1 MILALVVFILLCL
14 LALTWLYPLPAAIV
28 WVLALS
34 TSPDA
39 WAGAAQQEAISGAM
53 KAYGLALV
61 ASLALRAGPRRDR
74 YNPAFAFTAMFCTGI
89 MHGLYPGL
97 TLLSSLRSLTGSAAP
112 FLFSFVRLPWDFCAA
127 IIKTMQWAPLFAVLF
142 SAALAA
148 AGIDHFYGI
157 ELGALRLGATD
168 QPPFLAGFALTGL
181 YAGLMEYCAA
191 SRRAVLAPLATN
203 FLIILLTGARAP
215 LAVACADIGFLL
227 LLRRQILPLATAGAA
242 LAIAILLSSQLS
254 FLRII
259 GLTRLGDVTSLSHR
273 SLVWPYFES
282 AFAASPWLGWGV
294 GAGKYVIPVSS
305 QLNAVLGTNAAHNEY
320 LRLGTEGGA
329 LGLAFLLILITLWVR
344 RNTAFMPPA
353 PRWMMRMIFIGFA
366 VHSAT
371 DNTMIA
377 TTSSAFFLWVSCIFA
392 ISANTAKPAV

>member
-1 MILALVVFILLCL
+1 MILLLVVPALLCL

-53 KAYGLALV
+53 KAYGLVLV

-74 YNPAFAFTAMFCTGI
+74 YNPAFAFAAMFCTGLF
-89 MHGLYPGL
+89 HGFYPGL
-97 TLLSSLRSLTGSAAP
+97 TLLSSLRSLIGSAAP
-112 FLFSFVRLPWDFCAA
+112 FLFSFIRLPQNFCA
-127 IIKTMQWAPLFAVLF
+127 ILIKTVQWAPLFAVLF
-142 SAALAA
+142 SAALAM
-148 AGIDHFYGI
+148 AGLGHFYDF

-181 YAGLMEYCAA
+181 YAGLMEYCSAPDRSTLPA
-191 SRRAVLAPLATN
+191 LAMN

-215 LAVACADIGFLL
+215 LAIACTGIAFFL
-227 LLRRQILPLATAGAA
+227 LLRRQILPLAAAGAA
-242 LAIAILLSSQLS
+242 LAAGILLSSQLG

-259 GLTRLGDVTSLSHR
+259 DLTRLGDITSLSHR
-273 SLVWPYFES
+273 NIVWPYFES
-282 AFAASPWLGWGV
+282 AFGASPWLGWGV
-294 GAGKYVIPVSS
+294 GAGKYIIPVTS
-305 QLNAVLGTNAAHNEY
+305 QINAVLGTNAAHNEY

-329 LGLAFLLILITLWVR
+329 IGLGFLVLLLILWVR
-344 RNTAFMPPA
+344 RNTAFMPSA

-392 ISANTAKPAV
+392 ISANPAKPVA